1 MPNNPALNHHRILV
15 IEDEYCIAEALRQLL
30 LDHGAEVIG
39 PLATLE
45 RAMEQVRRDGF
56 EIAIL
61 DVNLRGTSAFPI
73 ADELKRQNIPF
84 VFITGYSP
92 SEIPERFCDT
102 VVWEKP
108 FDENRLIRDSLRLC
122 EISRQHGH

>member
-1 MPNNPALNHHRILV
+1 YPDLSGHRILV
-15 IEDEYCIAEALRQLL
+15 IEDEFFIAEALRRSL

-39 PLATLE
+39 PLPTLE

-61 DVNLRGTSAFPI
+61 DVNLSGTLAFPI

-84 VFITGYSP
+84 AFITGYSATQ
-92 SEIPERFCDT
+92 IPERFSSAA
-102 VVWEKP
+102 VWEKP
-108 FDENRLIRDSLRLC
+108 FDEEQLVHETLRLC
-122 EISRQHGH
+122 EFSRQQGH